1 MGNQDFAEQQGLRQ
15 EVLVLYLSTSSLRS
29 EVISWSRYDGASNED
44 PETGEEFEPPYRT
57 GLGAL
62 RDGWRLFAASPL
74 LPAYPGTEYL
84 TSHQKFEFFFERLVP
99 ACPESTDA
107 RETRAGEEGQPADR
121 GPALVAAGNTPPRL
135 TSSANGGEAS
145 STGPAGR
152 DNLLSTG
159 QMAQFVARGVLIFEG
174 LVPDDINAVAAA
186 ELAEEG
192 SRLRSRYPRG
202 SELEDCFGGF
212 PGVSGAVALPAVQGV
227 IKSLVGPGPVYD
239 HHAVHSR
246 LPGALSQ
253 QLHADAIIDLR
264 AAFDIQLMYYPEEVG
279 PDAGGTL
286 LVPGSHFRRIN
297 ERDIGR
303 YQNLVG
309 QIGLSCPAGTVAVL
323 HHGLWHCG
331 RRNRTNRTRRMFKL
345 RLGARANQVRLWDT
359 SDLLEDAVQSRVAG
373 LLGKAEPWYEAPTA
387 RLEQLQR
394 AALWRRLTG
403 DPEFEVEFWL
413 GRLENQREPR
423 LADLVP

>member
-1 MGNQDFAEQQGLRQ
+1 MSLANQILTEGQNDLRQ
-15 EVLVLYLSTSSLRS
+15 EVLVLYLTTSSLRG
-29 EVISWSRYDGASNED
+29 EVISWSTFDGASADEPD
-44 PETGEEFEPPYRT
+44 TGDEFEPPYRT
-57 GLGAL
+57 GLDAL

-84 TSHQKFEFFFERLVP
+84 TSHQKFEFFFERMVP
-99 ACPESTDA
+99 VS
-107 RETRAGEEGQPADR
+107 AGRSPAHGQAPSR
-121 GPALVAAGNTPPRL
+121 
-135 TSSANGGEAS
+135 TSQVSSSNNGHDTAIVR
-145 STGPAGR
+145 PAGANNR
-152 DNLLSTG
+152 LSTE
-159 QMAQFVARGVLIFEG
+159 QMAEFVARGVLIFEG
-174 LVPDDINAVAAA
+174 LVPDEINAIASA
-186 ELAEEG
+186 ELADG
-192 SRLRSRYPRG
+192 RSRLRYRYPRG
-202 SELEDCFGGF
+202 SGLDACFGDYA
-212 PGVSGAVALPAVQGV
+212 GVSAAMGLPAVQGV
-227 IKSLVGPGPVYD
+227 ISSLVGPGPVYD
-239 HHAVHSR
+239 HHAVHGR
-246 LPGALSQ
+246 APGDPSQ

-303 YQNLVG
+303 YQNMAG
-309 QIGLSCPAGTVAVL
+309 QVGLSCQAGTIAVL

-331 RRNRTNRTRRMFKL
+331 RRNRTDQTRYMFKL

-359 SDLLEDAVQSRVAG
+359 SDLLDEAVQARVEDLLSRP
-373 LLGKAEPWYEAPTA
+373 EPWYEAPTA

-403 DPEFEVEFWL
+403 DPEFQVEYWL
-413 GRLENQREPR
+413 GRLENQRQPR

>member
-1 MGNQDFAEQQGLRQ
+1 MEYGAMAALQDLRQ
-15 EVLVLYLSTSSLRS
+15 EVLVLYLATSSLRS
-29 EVISWSRYDGASNED
+29 EVISWSKYDGAGNDD

-57 GLGAL
+57 GLDAL

-74 LPAYPGTEYL
+74 QPAYPGTEYL
-84 TSHQKFEFFFERLVP
+84 TSHHKFEFFFERLVP
-99 ACPESTDA
+99 AV
-107 RETRAGEEGQPADR
+107 REGHRAQEVG
-121 GPALVAAGNTPPRL
+121 AAGTAGVAHTAARVPSP
-135 TSSANGGEAS
+135 NGHAAS
-145 STGPAGR
+145 RRNPAGR
-152 DNLLSTG
+152 NNLLSTD
-159 QMAQFVARGVLIFEG
+159 QMAEFVARGLLLFEG
-174 LVPDDINAVAAA
+174 LVPDEINTVAAA

-202 SELEDCFGGF
+202 SELAGCFGGF
-212 PGVSGAVALPAVQGV
+212 PGISAAMASPAVQG
-227 IKSLVGPGPVYD
+227 IIQSLVGPGAVYD
-239 HHAVHSR
+239 HHAVHTR
-246 LPGALSQ
+246 LPGDPSQ

-297 ERDIGR
+297 ERDIAR

-309 QIGLSCPAGTVAVL
+309 QIALSCPAGTVAVL

-331 RRNRTNRTRRMFKL
+331 RRNRSNRMRHMFKL

-359 SDLLEDAVQSRVAG
+359 TDLLDEGVQSRVAG
-373 LLGKAEPWYEAPTA
+373 VLGKAEPWYEAPTA

-413 GRLENQREPR
+413 GRLENQRRPR

>member
-1 MGNQDFAEQQGLRQ
+1 MGNQVPVGQQDVRQ
-15 EVLVLYLSTSSLRS
+15 EVLVLYLGTSSLRS
-29 EVISWSRYDGASNED
+29 EVISWSRYDGAGHDD
-44 PETGEEFEPPYRT
+44 PDTGEEFEPPYQT
-57 GLGAL
+57 GLEAL

-74 LPAYPGTEYL
+74 QPAYPGTEYL
-84 TSHQKFEFFFERLVP
+84 TSHHKFEFFFERLVP
-99 ACPESTDA
+99 AVREDQGARAAGGAGSAGSAGRST
-107 RETRAGEEGQPADR
+107 
-121 GPALVAAGNTPPRL
+121 PALVAPSP
-135 TSSANGGEAS
+135 NGHDAS
-145 STGPAGR
+145 SREPAGR
-152 DNLLSTG
+152 NHLLSTG
-159 QMAQFVARGVLIFEG
+159 QMAEFVARGLLVFEG
-174 LVPDDINAVAAA
+174 LVPEDINAVAAA

-202 SELEDCFGGF
+202 SDLAGCFVGF
-212 PGVSGAVALPAVQGV
+212 PGVTAAMASSGVQG
-227 IKSLVGPGPVYD
+227 IIHSLVGPGAVYD

-246 LPGALSQ
+246 RPGEPSQ

-264 AAFDIQLMYYPEEVG
+264 AAFDVQLMYYPEEVG

-309 QIGLSCPAGTVAVL
+309 QIALSCPAGTVAVL

-331 RRNRTNRTRRMFKL
+331 RRNRTNRTRYMFKL

-359 SDLLEDAVQSRVAG
+359 SDLLDEGVQSRVAG